1 VSNSGSSNV
10 GVGSVQLF
18 DAAGAPIG
26 QFQGLRLKGF
36 NIRFLGGGNIEIE
49 PDLSAGDIVEV
60 QDDGVSLGNFGTLD
74 FLGQKLVALGGGVV
88 SITPATIFDDNVE
101 SAYSNVRSS
110 RTVQSPIDNTKT
122 GITNLG
128 SRSAGATTGVTA
140 DYGTVG
146 GGDQNAVSGVGGVV
160 PGGVANLA
168 SGLYAY
174 AMGVAA
180 TASATAA
187 ASIGFLTLASGNGS
201 LATNVLTNARGF
213 ATRAA
218 GSQASADRYGED
230 AHSSQGENGF
240 EGKHEIDLYAD
251 LDAASG
257 NLLMGDGAE
266 LMMNGL
272 RSLVIEVDILGS
284 RVGVQGNG
292 YDTYKISAH
301 SDGTTLTLD
310 NVTQVAPAPQG
321 GFVATWTV
329 AITAVAAS
337 LTLRIAINPGAQ
349 HVKFGARVRWSALP
363 GVG

>member
-1 VSNSGSSNV
+1 MSNSGSSNV

-74 FLGQKLVALGGGVV
+74 FIGQKLVAPGGGVV
-88 SITPATIFDDNVE
+88 SVAPAAIFDDSVE
-101 SAYSNVRSS
+101 SAYSNLRSN
-110 RTVQSPIDNTKT
+110 RTAQSPTDNTKS
-122 GITNLG
+122 GVTNLG
-128 SRSAGATTGVTA
+128 SRSGGATTGVTS
-140 DYGTVG
+140 DYGTIG
-146 GGDQNAVSGVGGVV
+146 GGDQNTVSGAAGVV
-160 PGGVANLA
+160 PGGIINLVSGLA
-168 SGLYAY
+168 SF
-174 AMGVAA
+174 AMGLAT
-180 TASATAA
+180 TASGNFSAA
-187 ASIGFLTLASGNGS
+187 IGFLTLASGNGS
-201 LATNVLTNARGF
+201 LATNVLTT
-213 ATRAA
+213 ATAPASRAA
-218 GSQASADRYGED
+218 GSQSAASRYGED

-310 NVTQVAPAPQG
+310 DITQVAPAPKG

-329 AITAVAAS
+329 TITAVAAT